1 MSTSTSSEAVEVVDL
16 TGGFAVSF
24 PAMRGV
30 QAGREFYVI
39 MCPLRYLPRLFLFDE
54 EDVPPEL
61 RAQRA
66 LNKNRL
72 PGLVRY
78 ITENRE
84 DYVFSALTASVDG
97 SLSFEPS
104 EVDPTHGQRLGTLR
118 ISMDSRFLINDGQH
132 RRAAIEEALKADP
145 SLAEETIAIVIF
157 ADEGLARSQQ
167 MFADLNRH
175 AVRPPRSIGVLY
187 DHRDDDSGIA
197 RLVVIRSDF
206 YRGVV
211 EMERSTLSAT
221 SRKLFTLS
229 AIYGATQSL
238 LQGQQYESID
248 EAAEVASGFWE
259 SVRHIFPQWDDVRR
273 GRLQARE
280 LRSDFIHSHGIA
292 LQALG
297 RVGNTVLRG
306 STGDAPDWST
316 ALGSLATLDWSRANT
331 RMWEGRAIIGGRV
344 SKSSN
349 NVTLTTNAL
358 RMHLGMPL
366 SPEEQRVEDAYK
378 DGAA

>member
-1 MSTSTSSEAVEVVDL
+1 MDL
-16 TGGFAVSF
+16 TGSFAVSF
-24 PAMRGV
+24 PAMRGM
-30 QAGREFYVI
+30 QAGREFFVI

-61 RAQRA
+61 RAQRG
-66 LNKNRL
+66 LNRNRL

-78 ITENRE
+78 ITENRD

-97 SLSFEPS
+97 SLAFEPS
-104 EVDPTHGQRLGTLR
+104 DSDLPHGQRLGVLR
-118 ISMDSRFLINDGQH
+118 VSMDSRFLINDGQH
-132 RRAAIEEALKADP
+132 RRAAIEEALKNDP

-229 AIYGATQSL
+229 AIYGATQAL
-238 LQGQQYESID
+238 LQGQQYDSVET
-248 EAAEVASGFWE
+248 AADVASSFWE
-259 SVRHIFPQWDDVRR
+259 AIRPSFPEWEEVRH
-273 GRLQARE
+273 GRLLARD
-280 LRSDFIHSHGIA
+280 LRTDFIHSHGIA
-292 LQALG
+292 LQAIG

-306 STGDAPDWST
+306 QDAGIPDWTEKLS
-316 ALGSLATLDWSRANT
+316 GLASIDWSRANT
-331 RMWEGRAIIGGRV
+331 QLWEGRAIVGGRV
-344 SKSSN
+344 TKSGN

-358 RMHLGMPL
+358 RTHLGMPL
-366 SPEEQRVEDAYK
+366 SPDEQRVEDAYLE
-378 DGAA
+378 GSQ

>member
-1 MSTSTSSEAVEVVDL
+1 
-16 TGGFAVSF
+16 
-24 PAMRGV
+24 MRGV
-30 QAGREFYVI
+30 QAGREFFVI

-66 LNKNRL
+66 LNRNRL

-78 ITENRE
+78 IVENRD

-97 SLSFEPS
+97 SLTFVPS
-104 EVDPTHGQRLGTLR
+104 DGEGPHGQRLGVLR

-132 RRAAIEEALKADP
+132 RRAAIEEALKTDP

-157 ADEGLARSQQ
+157 ADEGLSRSQQ

-197 RLVVIRSDF
+197 RLIVIQSEF

-238 LQGQQYESID
+238 LQGQQYDTIE
-248 EAAEVASGFWE
+248 EAAEVATSFWE
-259 SVRHIFPQWDDVRR
+259 AVRLYFPQWDEVRR
-273 GRLQARE
+273 GRLLARD

-292 LQALG
+292 LQAIG

-306 STGDAPDWST
+306 SDSRIPNWDAS
-316 ALGSLATLDWSRANT
+316 LEGLATIDWSRANT
-331 RMWEGRAIIGGRV
+331 KLWEGRAIVGGRV
-344 SKSSN
+344 TKSGN

-358 RMHLGMPL
+358 RQHLGLPL
-366 SPEEQRVEDAYK
+366 SPEEQRVEDAYLEGMK
-378 DGAA
+378 